1 MKKRINVSGKLRER
15 IQEVLKSHKQKS
27 LTLPQVINELGM
39 QKHDQNIVLGEIKKM
54 LDEGL
59 LVQTGSGRYG
69 LPERLGYVTG
79 VLEGNRRGFAFLR
92 PDLQEE
98 DVFISPEKLKNA
110 AHGDRVVVQ
119 VDKKRKE
126 KRRREGT
133 VIGIIK
139 RGQRRLV
146 GTLQRKGKKYYVVP
160 DDQRYPGEV
169 QVSAKNVKQV
179 EPGDKVIVEVEE
191 WVHGRMPS
199 RGRVIDHLGS
209 PGSIQTERLAF
220 KHRYE
225 LPGEHPAK
233 VLNEVEALPGED
245 KISQQLEEAG
255 RRDLRDLKMVTI
267 DDETAKDFDDAVS
280 LEETEEGNLRLGVH
294 IADVSHYVRS
304 GKPLDREALKRG
316 TSIYLVDRVIHMLP
330 PTLSENLC
338 SLQADKDRLAV
349 SVFMDID
356 SSGDMVAA
364 DYTTSVIRV
373 AERLTYKQVEAYLEK
388 EKGESAFKDAAVP
401 EMIDRMDRLAAI
413 LRQRRT
419 ERGTLDLDLPEARII
434 TDDDGIPQAIEKRTM
449 GRSESLIEEF
459 MIYCNETVASYL
471 SESEVPCVYRVHAV
485 PTEEKLLMLRE
496 TLTLMNIKAARNIK
510 VLKPKH
516 LNKLLEDSKGE
527 PNERLVRYLVLRSL
541 PQARYSATNDGHFG
555 LASKCYCHFTS
566 PIRRYPDLMV
576 HRILKQH
583 LDGGIT
589 QEKISRLQSR
599 LPGIAEQSSERE
611 RAAVEAERASIEVKK
626 AQYMEQKIGEIYT
639 GIINGVANF
648 GIFVELD
655 NTVEGMIPIG
665 DLGDDYF
672 FYNEKAAS
680 LTGERTRKNYRLGDI
695 IDVQVVKANREE
707 GKVTFAP
714 APTN

>member
-1 MKKRINVSGKLRER
+1 MKKRKNVSEKLRDR
-15 IQEVLKSHKQKS
+15 IHDALKNHKQKS
-27 LTLPQVINELGM
+27 LALPQILDVLGL
-39 QKHDQNIVLGEIKKM
+39 QKHDKSIVLAEIKKM
-54 LDEGL
+54 IDDGL
-59 LVQTGSGRYG
+59 LIKTGSGRYG

-92 PDLQEE
+92 PDRQEE
-98 DVFISPEKLKNA
+98 DVFISPDHLKNA
-110 AHGDRVVVQ
+110 AHGDRVVVELNQ
-119 VDKKRKE
+119 KKRG

-146 GTLQRKGKKYYVVP
+146 GTLQRKGKKYYVIP
-160 DDQRYPGEV
+160 DDQRYPGEI
-169 QVSAKNVKQV
+169 QVSGKNLKQV

-199 RGRVIDHLGS
+199 RGRVVEHLGS

-225 LPGEHPAK
+225 LPGEHPEN
-233 VLNEVEALPGED
+233 VLKEVETLPGED
-245 KISQQLEEAG
+245 DIARQLEDPG
-255 RRDLRDLKMVTI
+255 RRDLRDLTMVTI

-280 LEETEEGNLRLGVH
+280 LEDIEGGALRLGVH

-304 GKPLDREALKRG
+304 GKPLNREALKRG

-330 PTLSENLC
+330 PALSENLC
-338 SLQADKDRLAV
+338 SLRAGKDRLAV

-356 SSGDMVAA
+356 SSGELVDA
-364 DYTTSVIRV
+364 DYTTSLIRV
-373 AERLTYKQVEAYLEK
+373 AERLTYQQVEAYLKKENDEK
-388 EKGESAFKDAAVP
+388 VFKDQAVP
-401 EMIDRMDRLAAI
+401 GMIARMDRLAAI

-419 ERGTLDLDLPEARII
+419 DRGTLDLDLPEAKIK
-434 TDDDGIPQAIEKRTM
+434 TDDQGNPVSIEKRTM

-471 SESEVPCVYRVHAV
+471 TENEVPCVYRVHAV
-485 PTEEKLLMLRE
+485 PTEEKLQMLRE
-496 TLTLMNIKAARNIK
+496 TLTLMNIKAAKNIK

-516 LNKLLEDSKGE
+516 LKKLLEETKGE
-527 PNERLVRYLVLRSL
+527 LNERLVRYLILRSL
-541 PQARYSATNDGHFG
+541 PQARYSATNEGHFG

-576 HRILKQH
+576 HRILKEQ
-583 LDGGIT
+583 LSSGIT
-589 QEKISRLQSR
+589 PEKISRLQTR
-599 LPGIAEQSSERE
+599 LPGIAEQASERE
-611 RAAVEAERASIEVKK
+611 RAAIEAERASIDIKK

-665 DLGDDYF
+665 ELGDDYF

-695 IDVQVVKANREE
+695 IDVQVVRANRDE

-714 APTN
+714 APTG

>member
-1 MKKRINVSGKLRER
+1 MKKRKNVSGQLRDR
-15 IQEVLKSHKQKS
+15 IYEALKSHKQKS
-27 LTLPQVINELGM
+27 LALPQIMDALNM
-39 QKHDQNIVLGEIKKM
+39 QKHDKSIILGEIKDM
-54 LDEGL
+54 LDEGS
-59 LVQTGSGRYG
+59 LVKTGSGRYG

-92 PDLQEE
+92 PDRQEE
-98 DVFISPEKLKNA
+98 DIFIRSSNLKNA

-119 VDKKRKE
+119 VDKKRKG

-133 VIGIIK
+133 VMGIIK

-146 GTLQRKGKKYYVVP
+146 GTLQKTGKRYNVIP

-169 QVSAKNVKQV
+169 QVSGKSLKQAV
-179 EPGDKVIVEVEE
+179 PGDKVIVEVEE

-199 RGRVIDHLGS
+199 RGKVVEHLGAS
-209 PGSIQTERLAF
+209 GTMQAERMAF

-233 VLNEVEALPGED
+233 VLKEVENLPGEVD
-245 KISQQLEEAG
+245 IAKQIEEAG
-255 RRDLRDLKMVTI
+255 RRDLRNLTMVTI

-280 LEETEEGNLRLGVH
+280 LEETKEGNLQLGVH

-330 PTLSENLC
+330 PALSENLC
-338 SLQADKDRLAV
+338 SLQAGKDRLAV

-356 SSGDMVAA
+356 SSGELVGA
-364 DYTTSVIRV
+364 DYTTSVIKV
-373 AERLTYKQVEAYLEK
+373 AERLTYKQVETYLEE
-388 EKGESAFKDAAVP
+388 EKDESLFKDPAVP
-401 EMIDRMDRLAAI
+401 EMINRMDRLAAI
-413 LRQRRT
+413 LRQRRAD
-419 ERGTLDLDLPEARII
+419 RGTLDLDLPEAKIK
-434 TDDDGIPQAIEKRTM
+434 TDDQGVPLSIEKRTM

-471 SESEVPCVYRVHAV
+471 TGKEVPCVYRVHAV
-485 PTEEKLLMLRE
+485 PTEEKLLLLRE
-496 TLTLMNIKAARNIK
+496 MLTLMNIKAARNIK

-516 LNKLLEDSKGE
+516 LKKLLEDTRGE
-527 PNERLVRYLVLRSL
+527 PNERLVRYLVLRSM

-576 HRILKQH
+576 HRILKDQ
-583 LDGGIT
+583 LAGGIT
-589 QEKISRLQSR
+589 TEKINRLQSR

-611 RAAVEAERASIEVKK
+611 RAAVDAERASIDVKK
-626 AQYMEQKIGEIYT
+626 AQYMEQKIGEVYT
-639 GIINGVANF
+639 GIINGVTNF
-648 GIFVELD
+648 GVFVELD

-680 LTGERTRKNYRLGDI
+680 LIGERTRKSYRLGDI
-695 IDVQVVKANREE
+695 IDVQVVRANREE

-714 APTN
+714 AP

>member
-1 MKKRINVSGKLRER
+1 MKKRKNVSGQLRDR
-15 IQEVLKSHKQKS
+15 IYEALKSHKQKS
-27 LTLPQVINELGM
+27 LALPQILDALNM
-39 QKHDQNIVLGEIKKM
+39 QKHDKSIILGEIKDM

-59 LVQTGSGRYG
+59 LVKTGSGRYG

-92 PDLQEE
+92 PDRQEE
-98 DVFISPEKLKNA
+98 DIFIRSSNLKNA

-119 VDKKRKE
+119 VDKKRKG

-133 VIGIIK
+133 VMGIIK

-146 GTLQRKGKKYYVVP
+146 GTLQKTGKRYNVIP

-169 QVSAKNVKQV
+169 QVSGKSLKQAV
-179 EPGDKVIVEVEE
+179 PGDKVIVEVEE

-199 RGRVIDHLGS
+199 RGKVVEHLGAS
-209 PGSIQTERLAF
+209 GTMQAERMAF

-233 VLNEVEALPGED
+233 VLKEVENLPGEVD
-245 KISQQLEEAG
+245 IAKQIEEAG
-255 RRDLRDLKMVTI
+255 RRDLRNLTMVTI

-280 LEETEEGNLRLGVH
+280 LEETKEGNLQLGVH

-330 PTLSENLC
+330 PALSENLC
-338 SLQADKDRLAV
+338 SLQAGKDRLAV

-356 SSGDMVAA
+356 SSGELVGA
-364 DYTTSVIRV
+364 DYTTSVIKV
-373 AERLTYKQVEAYLEK
+373 AERLTYKQVETYLEE
-388 EKGESAFKDAAVP
+388 EKDESLFKDPAVP
-401 EMIDRMDRLAAI
+401 EMINRMDRLAAI
-413 LRQRRT
+413 LRQRRAD
-419 ERGTLDLDLPEARII
+419 RGTLDLDLPEAKIK
-434 TDDDGIPQAIEKRTM
+434 TDDQGVPLSIEKRTM

-471 SESEVPCVYRVHAV
+471 TGKEVPCVYRVHAV
-485 PTEEKLLMLRE
+485 PTEEKLLLLRE
-496 TLTLMNIKAARNIK
+496 MLTLMNIKAARNIK

-516 LNKLLEDSKGE
+516 LKKLLEDTRGE
-527 PNERLVRYLVLRSL
+527 PNERLVRYLVLRSM

-576 HRILKQH
+576 HRILKDQ
-583 LDGGIT
+583 LAGGIT
-589 QEKISRLQSR
+589 TEKINRLQSR

-611 RAAVEAERASIEVKK
+611 RAAVDAERASIDVKK
-626 AQYMEQKIGEIYT
+626 AQYMEQKIGEVYT
-639 GIINGVANF
+639 GIINGVTNF
-648 GIFVELD
+648 GVFVELD

-680 LTGERTRKNYRLGDI
+680 LIGERTRKSYRLGDI
-695 IDVQVVKANREE
+695 IDVQVVRANREE
-707 GKVTFAP
+707 GKITFAP
-714 APTN
+714 AP

>member
-1 MKKRINVSGKLRER
+1 MKKRKNVSGQLRDR
-15 IQEVLKSHKQKS
+15 IYEALKSHKQKS
-27 LTLPQVINELGM
+27 LALPQIMDALNM
-39 QKHDQNIVLGEIKKM
+39 QKHDKSIILGEIKDM

-59 LVQTGSGRYG
+59 LVKTGSGRYG

-92 PDLQEE
+92 PDRQEE
-98 DVFISPEKLKNA
+98 DIFIRSSNLKNA

-119 VDKKRKE
+119 VDKKRKG

-133 VIGIIK
+133 VMGIIK

-146 GTLQRKGKKYYVVP
+146 GTLQKTGKRYNVIP

-169 QVSAKNVKQV
+169 QVSGKSLKQAV
-179 EPGDKVIVEVEE
+179 PGDKVIVEVEE

-199 RGRVIDHLGS
+199 RGKVVEHLGAS
-209 PGSIQTERLAF
+209 GTMQAERMAF

-233 VLNEVEALPGED
+233 VLKEVENLPGEVD
-245 KISQQLEEAG
+245 IAKQIEEAG
-255 RRDLRDLKMVTI
+255 RRDLRNLTMVTI

-280 LEETEEGNLRLGVH
+280 LEETKEGNLQLGVH

-330 PTLSENLC
+330 PALSENLC
-338 SLQADKDRLAV
+338 SLQAGKDRLAV

-356 SSGDMVAA
+356 SSGELVGA
-364 DYTTSVIRV
+364 DYTTSVIKV
-373 AERLTYKQVEAYLEK
+373 AERLTYKQVETYLEE
-388 EKGESAFKDAAVP
+388 EKDESLFKDPAVP
-401 EMIDRMDRLAAI
+401 EMINRMDRLAAI
-413 LRQRRT
+413 LRQRRAD
-419 ERGTLDLDLPEARII
+419 RGTLDLDLPEAKIK
-434 TDDDGIPQAIEKRTM
+434 TDDQGVPLSIEKRTM

-471 SESEVPCVYRVHAV
+471 TGKEVPCVYRVHAV
-485 PTEEKLLMLRE
+485 PTEEKLLLLRE
-496 TLTLMNIKAARNIK
+496 MLTLMNIKAARNIK

-516 LNKLLEDSKGE
+516 LKKLLEDTRGE
-527 PNERLVRYLVLRSL
+527 PNERLVRYLVLRSM

-576 HRILKQH
+576 HRILKDQ
-583 LDGGIT
+583 LAGGIT
-589 QEKISRLQSR
+589 TEKINRLQSR

-611 RAAVEAERASIEVKK
+611 RAAVDAERASIDVKK
-626 AQYMEQKIGEIYT
+626 AQYMEQKIGEVYT
-639 GIINGVANF
+639 GIINGVTNF
-648 GIFVELD
+648 GVFVELD

-680 LTGERTRKNYRLGDI
+680 LIGERTRKSYRLGDI
-695 IDVQVVKANREE
+695 IDVQVVRANREE

-714 APTN
+714 AP